1 MTSIFMKILERE
13 RESTSRA
20 GSHTH
25 HPRYTTIVKLLQI
38 GFTMKKESLKKKKKS
53 QDEEQKSENIDG
65 ET

>member
-20 GSHTH
+20 SSHTH

-38 GFTMKKESLKKKKKS
+38 GFTMKKESLKKKKS

>member
-1 MTSIFMKILERE
+1 MTSIFMKILERERE

-38 GFTMKKESLKKKKKS
+38 GFKMKKERLKKKKKS
-53 QDEEQKSENIDG
+53 LKMKNRKVRI
-65 ET
+65 